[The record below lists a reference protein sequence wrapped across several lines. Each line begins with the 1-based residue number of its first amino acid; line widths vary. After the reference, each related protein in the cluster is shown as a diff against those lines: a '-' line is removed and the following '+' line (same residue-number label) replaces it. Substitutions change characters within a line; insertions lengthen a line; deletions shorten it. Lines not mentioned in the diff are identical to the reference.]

1 MSKIDFSEVFAAGYK
16 ALSRLI
22 IEYSTEQKEFT
33 KGLRYSLAHT
43 ARRLYPD
50 KSISQLAHMTGLHRN
65 QIDDALQ
72 DAYPV
77 PVMDK
82 ESIILG
88 ELWRNRNKHNCISMH
103 SKTSPSF
110 QSIATEHLNG
120 RYSINSVLE
129 SLIKSGAV
137 EKHRDD
143 LLILSNKFIFNQNE
157 ELIINEIAVT
167 FNRLI
172 DTVLH
177 NIDSNNDHLYYQYT
191 YKSTKIPPSK
201 RSDANE
207 EIFGHLQKIAMQG
220 VQEIIDKYEA
230 DVPNGH
236 YPEFGV
242 SMFNFDLKKGKES

>member
-1 MSKIDFSEVFAAGYK
+1 MSKINFSEVFAAGYK

-43 ARRLYPD
+43 ARKLYPH
-50 KSISQLAHMTGLHRN
+50 KSVSELAHMTGLHRN

-72 DAYPV
+72 EKHPV

-88 ELWRNRNKHNCISMH
+88 ELWRKRDQHNCIPMH
-103 SKTSPSF
+103 SKTRPSF
-110 QSIATEHLNG
+110 QSIASEHLNG
-120 RYSINSVLE
+120 RYSIGSVLE
-129 SLIKSGAV
+129 SLLKSGAV
-137 EKHRDD
+137 EKHNED
-143 LLILSNKFIFNQNE
+143 LHILSNKFIFNQNE
-157 ELIINEIAVT
+157 ELVINEIAVT

-172 DTVLH
+172 DTIFH
-177 NIDSNNDHLYYQYT
+177 NVDSNNDLHYQYT

-201 RSDANE
+201 RDAASE
-207 EIFGHLQKIAMQG
+207 EIFKHLQKIAMQG

-230 DVPNGH
+230 DVPNGQ

-242 SMFNFDLKKGKES
+242 SMFNFDLKKGKKS